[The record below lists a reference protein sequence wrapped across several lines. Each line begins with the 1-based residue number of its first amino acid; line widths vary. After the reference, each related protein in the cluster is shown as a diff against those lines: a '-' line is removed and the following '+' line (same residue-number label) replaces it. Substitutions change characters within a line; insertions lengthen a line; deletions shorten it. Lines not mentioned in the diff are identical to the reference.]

1 MVQEMK
7 LSFTSAME
15 ELAKTQY
22 GDDSLHQQLSAD
34 RESNLRQITELTDLV
49 KSLKVRYILIVI
61 IPFVHP
67 CNGYCSIVKQS
78 TCYAEV

>member
-61 IPFVHP
+61 ILYVQTLTI
-67 CNGYCSIVKQS
+67 GTAQL
-78 TCYAEV
+78 

>member
-49 KSLKVRYILIVI
+49 KSLKVWYILIVI
-61 IPFVHP
+61 ILYVQTLTI
-67 CNGYCSIVKQS
+67 GTAQL
-78 TCYAEV
+78 

>member
-22 GDDSLHQQLSAD
+22 GDESLQQQLSTD

-49 KSLKVRYILIVI
+49 KGLKVS
-61 IPFVHP
+61 PSSFV
-67 CNGYCSIVKQS
+67 
-78 TCYAEV
+78 

>member
-49 KSLKVRYILIVI
+49 KSLKVRWD
-61 IPFVHP
+61 
-67 CNGYCSIVKQS
+67 
-78 TCYAEV
+78 